1 MSHSHDRIDGGDR
14 RELSVDVVLSM
25 AVGRL
30 RTIPEVFVP
39 FVVAGIVLTVV
50 DALRRYDPV
59 PTLERDVARE
69 NGLSIDLAYAGYP
82 TGVAG
87 TKTPLESLVG
97 LHPEYLTWGLALY
110 LLSLLVVVLAGVVT
124 MARAMDRDVGLATV
138 GSVFGYVLAVD
149 FLQRGL
155 GSIDALQGMGLW
167 GLPLLVL
174 YLAVAVRLFVVPGL
188 LVAGRGPKRA
198 LLESVRRTRGHGW
211 TVFGVILVVGLTGWA
226 LGSLPGGTFATTAVL
241 APVHAVAV
249 VVLLEH
255 STVVD

>member
-1 MSHSHDRIDGGDR
+1 MSHDRIDGDDR
-14 RELSVDVVLSM
+14 RELSVGVILST

-30 RTIPEVFVP
+30 RKSPAALVP
-39 FVVAGIVLTVV
+39 FLAAGIVLTVV
-50 DALRRYDPV
+50 DALRRHDPI
-59 PTLERDVARE
+59 PTLEREVARE

-97 LHPEYLTWGLALY
+97 LHLEYLVWGLALY
-110 LLSLLVVVLAGVVT
+110 LLPLLVVVLAGVVT
-124 MARAMDRDVGLATV
+124 MARAMDRDVRIATV

-149 FLQRGL
+149 LVQRAL

-167 GLPLLVL
+167 GLALLVL
-174 YLAVAVRLFVVPGL
+174 YLAVAVRLFAVPGL

-198 LLESVRRTRGHGW
+198 LLESVSLTRGHGW
-211 TVFGVILVVGLTGWA
+211 TVFGVILVVGLTGWTLA
-226 LGSLPGGTFATTAVL
+226 SLPGGTFATTAVL

-249 VVLLEH
+249 VVLLER
-255 STVVD
+255 SRVVD